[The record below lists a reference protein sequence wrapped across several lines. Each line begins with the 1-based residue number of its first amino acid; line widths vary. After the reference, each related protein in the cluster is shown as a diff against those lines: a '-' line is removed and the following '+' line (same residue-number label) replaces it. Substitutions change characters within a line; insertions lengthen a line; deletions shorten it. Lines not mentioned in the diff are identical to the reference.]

1 MEPVRIVTRTS
12 ENRTEP
18 EPRTQNRF
26 VTEAIDK
33 RERGNGTFADDLSS
47 DRVDSIGSIV
57 VGADCEIR

>member
-26 VTEAIDK
+26 ATEAIDK
-33 RERGNGTFADDLSS
+33 RESVGMELLRMISAPIALIPLDLS
-47 DRVDSIGSIV
+47 
-57 VGADCEIR
+57 